1 MEVLELKAVREEDG
15 GPKPRKREQQAR
27 ETQTSERATSTEPRS
42 CRGERVTHCLIT
54 LTDIC
59 TARCHENKL
68 PFVLCTRKVKP
79 SRGKN
84 TVIPSK
90 PTERVHDGMKWL

>member
-42 CRGERVTHCLIT
+42 CRGGARVTHCLIT
-54 LTDIC
+54 LTDIG
-59 TARCHENKL
+59 TARCRENKL
-68 PFVLCTRKVKP
+68 PFVLCTTKGKP
-79 SRGKN
+79 S
-84 TVIPSK
+84 
-90 PTERVHDGMKWL
+90 